1 MVAQAV
7 QAVAQALLVKVT
19 TVELAALVAITEA
32 EVVVVPV
39 Q

>member
-1 MVAQAV
+1 
-7 QAVAQALLVKVT
+7 VAQALLVKAT